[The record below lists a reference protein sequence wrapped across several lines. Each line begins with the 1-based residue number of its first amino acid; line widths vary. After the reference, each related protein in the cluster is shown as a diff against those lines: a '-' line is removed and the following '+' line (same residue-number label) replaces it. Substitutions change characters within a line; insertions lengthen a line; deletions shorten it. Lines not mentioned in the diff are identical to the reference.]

1 MMKIK
6 DVLQTKP
13 DSEFLYEE
21 LVELNEG
28 WSFYTL
34 LKLNSSILIGW
45 LTNDDLLIVNGDGIF
60 LYDIK
65 NKNITME
72 DYESNFKKNLSADNL
87 KYSLKERDEIVDV
100 FGLRG
105 GGGNLLTLDSE
116 WKLEINHI
124 HNNFKIP
131 RLMNYKTRKSW
142 FFQLHEMSY
151 EGYMYCGFSKTQ
163 KYFLIMGD
171 QGINIYKKDF

>member
-100 FGLRG
+100 FG
-105 GGGNLLTLDSE
+105 
-116 WKLEINHI
+116 
-124 HNNFKIP
+124 
-131 RLMNYKTRKSW
+131 
-142 FFQLHEMSY
+142 
-151 EGYMYCGFSKTQ
+151 
-163 KYFLIMGD
+163 
-171 QGINIYKKDF
+171 